1 MSAVVA
7 VVTMVLV
14 VLVVVV
20 AAAVAVVM
28 GMVVMV
34 LLLLLL
40 LVVSSSVSVALVL
53 SVAVVLAVSS
63 APVRLLLGAEGR
75 FPSHCSAPLAR
86 SARVSISRGGCRPGA
101 HLRCPAPP
109 AFLLAA
115 GS

>member
-1 MSAVVA
+1 
-7 VVTMVLV
+7 
-14 VLVVVV
+14 
-20 AAAVAVVM
+20 
-28 GMVVMV
+28 MV

-40 LVVSSSVSVALVL
+40 LVALPRYWWIG
-53 SVAVVLAVSS
+53 AVGGCEAGGVVCA
-63 APVRLLLGAEGR
+63 ARLLLGAEGR

>member
-40 LVVSSSVSVALVL
+40 LVALTLVLVVLVL
-53 SVAVVLAVSS
+53 SVAVRLAVSS
-63 APVRLLLGAEGR
+63 VPARLLLGAEGR